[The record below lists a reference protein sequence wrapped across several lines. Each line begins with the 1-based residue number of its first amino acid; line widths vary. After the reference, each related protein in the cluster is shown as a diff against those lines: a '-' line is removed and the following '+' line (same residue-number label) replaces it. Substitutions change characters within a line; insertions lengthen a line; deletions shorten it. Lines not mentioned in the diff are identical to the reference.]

1 LKQANQKRQ
10 GKGQWEGNKGLGGGP
25 RKTTHKRRVPF
36 HIVVWRIEK
45 QNWDGRRE
53 RRGFFGGARKKGIK
67 IGTREQKPQTLNIPR
82 ETRRVL
88 PGVVLGGPSHIGSPF
103 NSFHQAC

>member
-1 LKQANQKRQ
+1 
-10 GKGQWEGNKGLGGGP
+10 
-25 RKTTHKRRVPF
+25 VPF

-67 IGTREQKPQTLNIPR
+67 IGTREQKPKL
-82 ETRRVL
+82 
-88 PGVVLGGPSHIGSPF
+88 
-103 NSFHQAC
+103 